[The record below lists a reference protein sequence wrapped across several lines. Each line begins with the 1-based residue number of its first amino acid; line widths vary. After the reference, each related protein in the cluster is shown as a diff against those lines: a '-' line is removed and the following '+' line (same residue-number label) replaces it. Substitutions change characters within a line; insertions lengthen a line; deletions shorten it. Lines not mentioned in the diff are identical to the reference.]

1 MPTPPNHRPDTLT
14 TSTGPDLIPIAEKEL
29 LGYDQP
35 SETNFPARQKLA
47 LRHQDEIFAAVK
59 PQVEK
64 ALGREVD
71 LIELDATY
79 PTQTITVTYR
89 TVDEPIIADA
99 ADIAI
104 DADGAPVA
112 GARVYMDE
120 QTELRT
126 VQSLLRIAYR
136 TELDQLRDTLL
147 ATYPEFTVLPERYVA
162 AHQMAD
168 PVFTVNFNS
177 GPWEKAEA
185 DAAAEDALYAAY
197 LEQPKRTDAEWRAIF
212 DQAAGGRKFQ
222 VSVHLVLADPDHDIE
237 ESVSVRIAEDVKNAT
252 LPLDFNGWAI
262 FTHTNLVLR
271 EKNGFHRQFD
281 ISYHLDDGDVGWDVN
296 EWRDGGT
303 L

>member
-79 PTQTITVTYR
+79 PTQTITVAYR

-112 GARVYMDE
+112 GARVYLDE
-120 QTELRT
+120 QTKLRT

-136 TELDQLRDTLL
+136 AELDQLRDTLL
-147 ATYPEFTVLPERYVA
+147 AAYPDFTVLPERYVA

-177 GPWEKAEA
+177 GPWEEYDA
-185 DAAAEDALYAAY
+185 DHVAQDALYQAY
-197 LEQPKRTDAEWRAIF
+197 LDQPQRTDAEWTSLF
-212 DQAAGGRKFQ
+212 DQFAAGRRFRI
-222 VSVHLVLADPDHDIE
+222 SVHLVLADPGDDVDE
-237 ESVSVRIAEDVKNAT
+237 AAAKRIAEDVRVATEALGFNAWT
-252 LPLDFNGWAI
+252 V
-262 FTHTNLVLR
+262 FTYTNTVVR
-271 EKNGFHRQFD
+271 DQNAFHHQF
-281 ISYHLDDGDVGWDVN
+281 IVSYDPDDGDVDWDVD
-296 EWRDGGT
+296 EWTDGYT
-303 L
+303 S

>member
-177 GPWEKAEA
+177 GPWQEAEA
-185 DAAAEDALYAAY
+185 DAAAQDALYAAY

-212 DQAAGGRKFQ
+212 DQVAGGRQFDIA
-222 VSVHLVLADPDHDIE
+222 VELMLVDPTADVDREVAHQL
-237 ESVSVRIAEDVKNAT
+237 AEDVKAAT
-252 LPLDFNGWAI
+252 LPYAFNGWTVFAY
-262 FTHTNLVLR
+262 TNTVLR
-271 EKNGFHRQFD
+271 ERNAFHHQFVV
-281 ISYHLDDGDVGWDVN
+281 SYDLEDGNVDWDVD
-296 EWRDGGT
+296 EWLDGGT